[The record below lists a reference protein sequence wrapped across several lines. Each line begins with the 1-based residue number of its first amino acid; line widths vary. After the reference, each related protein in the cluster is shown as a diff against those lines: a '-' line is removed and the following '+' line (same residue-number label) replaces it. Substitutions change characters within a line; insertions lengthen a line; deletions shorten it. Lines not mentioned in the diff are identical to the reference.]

1 MSRPSRFLPG
11 LVLILLGAWI
21 LARNL
26 GVSLPAVDALWPL
39 FPIIFGLWLL
49 YRYFRGERRDPDAV
63 SGGVL
68 FVLAGCFFFLF
79 TWGRWPWSAMG
90 TYWPVFIL
98 IAGVAGLAEWLAQ
111 PARRGQLLSALIALI
126 VGGVALIITAGGL
139 DPALRDK
146 LINLWPILIIAAG
159 VGVLIERRRR
169 AS

>member
-11 LVLILLGAWI
+11 LVLILLGAWF

-26 GVSLPAVDALWPL
+26 GASLPAGDALWPL

-49 YRYFRGERRDPDAV
+49 YRYFSGERRDPDAV

-90 TYWPVFIL
+90 TYWPGFIL
-98 IAGVAGLAEWLAQ
+98 IAGGGGRPERLARAQ
-111 PARRGQLLSALIALI
+111 RG
-126 VGGVALIITAGGL
+126 G
-139 DPALRDK
+139 P
-146 LINLWPILIIAAG
+146 
-159 VGVLIERRRR
+159 
-169 AS
+169 